1 MNNFNEEL
9 EFTKKELQH
18 IFSDMGSVYQMAS
31 TATHLYFHIYGGKKE
46 LQVRV
51 GRNSGKVEASESH
64 YDAFAWKDT
73 GYFLPLNVGGLK

>member
-1 MNNFNEEL
+1 MSNFTEEL
-9 EFTKKELQH
+9 EFTKKELQY
-18 IFSDMGSVYQMAS
+18 IFSEYGAISQMAS
-31 TATHLYFHIYGGKKE
+31 TDTHLYFHIYGGKKE

-73 GYFLPLNVGGLK
+73 GYILPLNIGGLK